1 MLGVPYHH
9 QGRDAYTGLDCVGL
23 VMVSLGMLGIKTTD
37 DVYPRIPVKNRL
49 TRWLEEDNS
58 SVFERASGLEVPG
71 DIRTFWFT
79 RRDTIWHLAIVS
91 ERGIVHVDRRL
102 GFVVEQTLDRR
113 WLRRSGP
120 TYRVRSTLL
129 WQASSSQSSEPR

>member
-1 MLGVPYHH
+1 
-9 QGRDAYTGLDCVGL
+9 
-23 VMVSLGMLGIKTTD
+23 
-37 DVYPRIPVKNRL
+37 
-49 TRWLEEDNS
+49 
-58 SVFERASGLEVPG
+58 
-71 DIRTFWFT
+71 
-79 RRDTIWHLAIVS
+79 LAIVS